1 MAQASGV
8 AAEDAIKLLGLL
20 DQLIAA
26 GHGAKDS
33 SRLGGS
39 AAIDDH

>member
-26 GHGAKDS
+26 KE
-33 SRLGGS
+33 GG
-39 AAIDDH
+39 DT